1 MSAYL
6 KAGFIRSCLT
16 SLALKLIPIKGGR
29 LRPLHRLIPTWFE
42 NVLPGMKAEKKLH
55 IPFEDAVRY
64 YFL

>member
-1 MSAYL
+1 MNY
-6 KAGFIRSCLT
+6 
-16 SLALKLIPIKGGR
+16 LALNPIPIQGGR
-29 LRPLHRLIPTWFE
+29 LLPPHRPVPTWFE

>member
-1 MSAYL
+1 ML
-6 KAGFIRSCLT
+6 LPQKPVVNEL
-16 SLALKLIPIKGGR
+16 PWIKPYSNPGGR
-29 LRPLHRLIPTWFE
+29 LRPPHRPVPTWFE